1 MENFIFCAVR
11 HSKKLKLKLHFGF
24 KLAIWS
30 IQKSIPQSI
39 AYKYSLLMTYSCQN
53 FQLLLFHIIL
63 PISFGSRIF
72 FAKKKQSKKLESS
85 NACLWTYQACIAFF
99 FAKTDNSFRIVFST
113 QSDIYN
119 GAFLPS
125 QIFNTAQKR
134 SFPLRFSSVNATKS
148 ADSCGFGHIY

>member
-85 NACLWTYQACIAFF
+85 NACLWTYQACIVFF
-99 FAKTDNSFRIVFST
+99 FFFLRKQIIVLEL
-113 QSDIYN
+113 YL
-119 GAFLPS
+119 APS
-125 QIFNTAQKR
+125 QTSTMELFCHHR
-134 SFPLRFSSVNATKS
+134 SLTLHKKEVF
-148 ADSCGFGHIY
+148 H